1 MLSCIRKILCLLP
14 LLSVSLS
21 ASDFGTTGLIDI
33 PTARMAMDGTLTA
46 TAATQ
51 SMTNAYAVTYQIT
64 PWLEGTFRYT
74 GWNDFF
80 YYDRNYEAKAL
91 LFKESDY
98 FPQVAIGIRDVVGT
112 GVYGAEY
119 LVASKTFGDL
129 DVTLGMG
136 WGRLAGKGHFKN
148 PLTQLSDSYSQRNN
162 DSGLGGEVST
172 NLFFRGEQ
180 VGLFGGAQYTLSDL
194 PLSILVEY
202 NPDQY
207 DWERRGGVSRP
218 KSPVS
223 AALVWNALP
232 GVTLSLSRQHNQE
245 WGLSISAA
253 LDTKARIPTKAPP
266 AFVSSVDI
274 PATQLPTQLNK
285 DSWYDML
292 LYDVERSGLILVAG
306 SVDDESRKATL
317 VIGNK
322 SYPHWPDAVDR
333 LRVLA
338 DLHLPRNVKHVKL
351 IVEEEGHRV
360 HTLSVARG
368 VDPETAP
375 RSYEQQEIAITQ
387 AVTFDNPQHRT
398 SFAQKKV
405 FADINL
411 AARVQLF
418 DPDDPARY
426 QLYTKIGLSYM
437 VTDTVSLR
445 GSYAVDIDN
454 TFDTSTR
461 SSDSV
466 LPHVR
471 SDVVKYLKEG
481 DSGLDSLYA
490 EKRGSLSGEMH
501 YRVYGGILEE
511 MYSGAGGELL
521 YLPHG
526 SRLGF
531 SVSGNWVKQRDYDRS
546 FKHLDYDATTAFLS
560 AFWASPFYDLDV
572 AVHAGKYL
580 AGDVGATFEVRRT
593 FSNGWMVGLWATL
606 TDVPFDDFGE
616 GSFDKGMFFRIP
628 FASLAGANTRG
639 SYATRV
645 RPIQRDGGA
654 RLEDFSGNIWW
665 DLRNARY
672 DVFAQPTSA
681 RGGP

>member
-1 MLSCIRKILCLLP
+1 MSCIRKILCLLP

>member
-1 MLSCIRKILCLLP
+1 MLP

>member
-1 MLSCIRKILCLLP
+1 M
-14 LLSVSLS
+14 
-21 ASDFGTTGLIDI
+21 
-33 PTARMAMDGTLTA
+33 
-46 TAATQ
+46 
-51 SMTNAYAVTYQIT
+51 
-64 PWLEGTFRYT
+64 
-74 GWNDFF
+74 
-80 YYDRNYEAKAL
+80 
-91 LFKESDY
+91 
-98 FPQVAIGIRDVVGT
+98 
-112 GVYGAEY
+112 
-119 LVASKTFGDL
+119 
-129 DVTLGMG
+129 
-136 WGRLAGKGHFKN
+136 
-148 PLTQLSDSYSQRNN
+148 
-162 DSGLGGEVST
+162 
-172 NLFFRGEQ
+172 
-180 VGLFGGAQYTLSDL
+180 
-194 PLSILVEY
+194 
-202 NPDQY
+202 
-207 DWERRGGVSRP
+207 
-218 KSPVS
+218 
-223 AALVWNALP
+223 
-232 GVTLSLSRQHNQE
+232 
-245 WGLSISAA
+245 
-253 LDTKARIPTKAPP
+253 
-266 AFVSSVDI
+266 
-274 PATQLPTQLNK
+274 
-285 DSWYDML
+285 
-292 LYDVERSGLILVAG
+292 
-306 SVDDESRKATL
+306 
-317 VIGNK
+317 
-322 SYPHWPDAVDR
+322 
-333 LRVLA
+333 
-338 DLHLPRNVKHVKL
+338 KL

>member
-1 MLSCIRKILCLLP
+1 MSCLRKILCLLP
-14 LLSVSLS
+14 LLSVSVS
-21 ASDFGTTGLIDI
+21 ASDFGITGLIDI
-33 PTARMAMDGTLTA
+33 PTARMSMDGTLTA

-98 FPQVAIGIRDVVGT
+98 FPQVAIGIRDLVGT

-148 PLTQLSDSYSQRNN
+148 PLTQLSDSYSQRSN
-162 DSGLGGEVST
+162 DVGLGGELST

-207 DWERRGGVSRP
+207 DWEYRGGVARP
-218 KSPVS
+218 KSHVS

-232 GVTLSLSRQHNQE
+232 GVTLALSRQHNQE
-245 WGLSISAA
+245 WGLSISAS
-253 LDTKARIPTKAPP
+253 LDTKSRLPTKAPP

-274 PATQLPTQLNK
+274 PDTQLPNQLNK

-628 FASLAGANTRG
+628 FATLAGANTRG